1 MNMTP
6 STEPPARRTGE
17 ASADGRIGLIKENEE
32 MCDFT
37 LIIMNSKIKHKNQPC
52 CTRCKKHDT
61 EKTTEQFNC
70 H

>member
-6 STEPPARRTGE
+6 STEPPVSRRGQ

-32 MCDFT
+32 MYGFA
-37 LIIMNSKIKHKNQPC
+37 LIIMNSITKQKNQSYF
-52 CTRCKKHDT
+52 TRCEKHDT